1 MELMLLA
8 LVLVVIIVV
17 FSAFFSTMGQAKYL
31 KRGALFSPAERSF
44 LGVLE
49 KALESEYRI
58 LGKVRIADVLTPERG
73 LSQKKWQIAFNKIS
87 AKHFDFVLCHEN
99 TLEVIAVVE
108 LDDKSHNRQKAR
120 ARDQIVQHACES
132 SGLPLIRFAVKASYQ
147 IRDVRHL
154 VKTAINPSVEQQFA
168 TK

>member
-1 MELMLLA
+1 MELMLFV
-8 LVLVVIIVV
+8 LVLVVIIAVLL
-17 FSAFFSTMGQAKYL
+17 AFFSKSSQVKYL

-73 LSQKKWQIAFNKIS
+73 HSRKKWQIAFNKIS
-87 AKHFDFVLCHEN
+87 AKHFDFVLCHVN

-108 LDDKSHNRQKAR
+108 LDDKSHNRQKAK
-120 ARDQIVQHACES
+120 ARDQIVQSACES
-132 SGLPLIRFAVKASYQ
+132 SGLPLIRFAAKASYQ
-147 IRDVRHL
+147 IRDIRHL
-154 VKTAINPSVEQQFA
+154 VETAINLPVEQ
-168 TK
+168 